1 MNLVID
7 LDICLFLPKC
17 HTGQALSLFGL
28 LLKIHCWNT
37 LCHMV
42 KGSGHS

>member
-17 HTGQALSLFGL
+17 HTGQALSLFRFTAENSL
-28 LLKIHCWNT
+28 LE
-37 LCHMV
+37 
-42 KGSGHS
+42 HSLSHG